1 MTATNTTTDPRDQTS
16 GSADLDRI
24 RALIRDI
31 PDFPQPGIIFR
42 DITPLLADAAAFR
55 ATIEAMAAPYR
66 DHVDVIVAVESR
78 GFIFGAPLAYAL
90 DTGLVP
96 VRKRGKLPF
105 DTLHEEYALEYG
117 SNVLEIHED
126 AVRGGQRVLLVDDLL
141 ATGGTVRA
149 AANLI
154 RRLGG
159 ELVGACFLAE
169 LSALDGRSVLEGLP
183 VTSLVVY

>member
-1 MTATNTTTDPRDQTS
+1 MNAPTPPSPPEAQPL
-16 GSADLDRI
+16 DLDQI
-24 RALIRDI
+24 RAHIRDI
-31 PDFPQPGIIFR
+31 PDFPQPGIVFR

-55 ATIEAMAAPYR
+55 AVIDIMASPYR
-66 DHVDVIVAVESR
+66 NKVDVIVAVESR
-78 GFIFGAPLAYAL
+78 GFIFGAPLAYDL
-90 DTGLVP
+90 GTGLVP
-96 VRKRGKLPF
+96 VRKRGRLPF
-105 DTLHEEYALEYG
+105 ATIHEEYALEYG

-126 AVRGGQRVLLVDDLL
+126 AVHAGQRVLLVDDLL

-149 AANLI
+149 AANLV

-169 LSALDGRSVLEGLP
+169 LSGLNGRAALNGLP